1 MKVKIADIT
10 IRERIRKDLGDIES
24 LKHSIQKHGLLSPII
39 ITPKNELLAG
49 YRRLTV
55 AKMLGWQEIEAIVY
69 SPKDKVD
76 ELEIEIEEN
85 MTRKD
90 FTPEEVMK
98 AIERKQMLLEKN
110 PFIRFWNWLKR
121 LWKKI
126 FDREKKIS

>member
-1 MKVKIADIT
+1 MKVKIADIVVK
-10 IRERIRKDLGDIES
+10 ERIRKDLGDIES

-39 ITPKNELLAG
+39 VTPKNELLAG

-69 SPKDKVD
+69 SPRDRVD

-98 AIERKQMLLEKN
+98 AIEKKQMLLEKN
-110 PFIRFWNWLKR
+110 PFVRFWNWLKN

-126 FDREKKIS
+126 FGKETKTA